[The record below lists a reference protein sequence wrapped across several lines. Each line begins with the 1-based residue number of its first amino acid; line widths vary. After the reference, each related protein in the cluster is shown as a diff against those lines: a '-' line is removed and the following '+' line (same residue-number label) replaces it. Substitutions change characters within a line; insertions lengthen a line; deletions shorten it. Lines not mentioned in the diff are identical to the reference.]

1 MGSCQTLFLSKTI
14 TVLIPLSTYSYN
26 NNILVKLLVVAY
38 INKILSYHEAIFFK
52 FVSATQYD
60 DDDTATVLAKEAL

>member
-38 INKILSYHEAIFFK
+38 INKIVAIFFK